1 MAEDTP
7 LNTESEPEGWQEA
20 VWRAYC
26 KGNRRTGPLCK
37 VSEANGGPAKW
48 DTVNNFLARQKK
60 ALLIDRLAE
69 EDRVDY
75 EAGLESDLEDADAIY
90 NRAVGEGNTNGQIG
104 ALRAKMEARERIAA
118 SRGVVTQRKGE
129 EHSGPGGK
137 PIQVAWW
144 DTLEAAQAKVKSEDP
159 DGKTDSADA

>member
-1 MAEDTP
+1 MAADIP
-7 LNTESEPEGWQEA
+7 RNAESEPEGWQEA

-37 VSEANGGPAKW
+37 VSESNGGPGKW
-48 DTVNNFLARQKK
+48 DTVNNFIARQKK

-104 ALRAKMEARERIAA
+104 ALRAKMEAREKLAA
-118 SRGVVTQRKGE
+118 SRGVVTQRTRQEQTGAGG
-129 EHSGPGGK
+129 GPVQT
-137 PIQVAWW
+137 QVGLTPESLA
-144 DTLEAAQAKVKSEDP
+144 LMRQREAEDNGSTG
-159 DGKTDSADA
+159 D